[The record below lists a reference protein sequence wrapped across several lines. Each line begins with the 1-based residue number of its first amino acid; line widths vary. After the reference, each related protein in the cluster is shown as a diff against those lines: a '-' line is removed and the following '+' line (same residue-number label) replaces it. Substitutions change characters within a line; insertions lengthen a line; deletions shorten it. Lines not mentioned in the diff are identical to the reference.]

1 MAGPA
6 AQARPHRPLLPTI
19 GLGAGLHQSGF
30 GDRVAR
36 QVDQERVVVLRRAIW
51 ATLIGT
57 AILAVPAAA
66 EAPKYGGTLTYM
78 IPADAPPSFD
88 GHRESTYATVH
99 SVAPFYSVLIRV
111 NPENPSDTTQFI
123 CDLCT
128 EIYIFPYTTLFRSST
143 RTRAGMKRM
152 FSVPARSNSSTTRSA
167 SRSQARRMPIIT
179 TGACPISMALP
190 ASMPISRRCGSRQ
203 SAATGPPSNFAACP
217 PLRATN
223 SSRR

>member
-6 AQARPHRPLLPTI
+6 AEARPHRPLLQTI

-30 GDRVAR
+30 YDRVAR

-111 NPENPSDTTQFI
+111 NPENPSVTTEFV

-128 EIYIFPYTTLFRSST
+128 EIPQPSEDGKTYTFKIRGDVKFHDGVPLTAADVAASLKKIICPADGMLIARSSNYL
-143 RTRAGMKRM
+143 M
-152 FSVPARSNSSTTRSA
+152 
-167 SRSQARRMPIIT
+167 
-179 TGACPISMALP
+179 
-190 ASMPISRRCGSRQ
+190 
-203 SAATGPPSNFAACP
+203 
-217 PLRATN
+217 
-223 SSRR
+223 